1 MGGAQGL
8 EEDEAQIGNKTLA
21 RFKLGRTPDQK
32 KKKKL
37 GRTGCFP
44 LLIKINTFSIELTG
58 WGHHTR
64 ATQVGSC

>member
-32 KKKKL
+32 KKKIGQNGMFSASNKNKY
-37 GRTGCFP
+37 
-44 LLIKINTFSIELTG
+44 LLN
-58 WGHHTR
+58 
-64 ATQVGSC
+64 